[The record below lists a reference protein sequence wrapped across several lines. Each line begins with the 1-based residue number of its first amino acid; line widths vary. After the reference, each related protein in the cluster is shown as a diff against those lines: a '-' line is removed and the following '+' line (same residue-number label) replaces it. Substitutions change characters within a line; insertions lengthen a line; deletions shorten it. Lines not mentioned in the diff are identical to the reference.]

1 MEEKIMIIGVLKEIK
16 PNEYR
21 VAAIPATV
29 QELTSRG
36 HEVLVEHNAG
46 KGSGYSDE
54 EYIAAGATVLQ
65 TAEEVYTK
73 AELFYKV
80 KEMFPEEYK
89 YMNKDKI
96 VYTYIHSNAH
106 PEETDAILESKVTAI
121 AYEDIT
127 DKDGN
132 FPLLKPMSILAGK
145 GGFLAALHHM
155 QSVNDGNGTLLANVC
170 GVEAPVISI
179 IGAGNSGI
187 GAAELAAGFGNT
199 VRILDVNIKAM
210 EAARAKLPQNVS
222 FMVSNRENLVKCLKE
237 SDVIINCIMWPKHR
251 KDHLIYK
258 EDLAMMKPGAM
269 IVDVACDDEGA
280 VETCRSTTHDAPVYY
295 EGGVKHYCVD
305 NIPSAFARTASILL
319 STATLPLL
327 LEIANK
333 GVKKALKDNIHLRK
347 GLTAFDGKLTLEET
361 ALKQNRPLTDVDELV
376 KQW

>member
-1 MEEKIMIIGVLKEIK
+1 MEEKNMIIGVLKEIK